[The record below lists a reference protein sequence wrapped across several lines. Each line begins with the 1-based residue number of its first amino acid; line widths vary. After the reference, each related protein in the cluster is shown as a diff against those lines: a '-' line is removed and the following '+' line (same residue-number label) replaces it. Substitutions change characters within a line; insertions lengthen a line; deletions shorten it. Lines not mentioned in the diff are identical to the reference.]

1 MKKWE
6 KFSDQEL
13 QQIIKN
19 SRSIREVAI
28 KLGYSPDGGGSIII
42 IKDMLEIK
50 KFDISHFAGQ
60 GWNKNNFDY
69 SRFQYG
75 KVIKITSALPAITA
89 LRGHKCE
96 QCHLTQ
102 WNNQPI
108 PLEIHHI
115 DGNHLNNN
123 LDNLQLLCPNC
134 HALTDNY
141 CGKIQLKIIIKK
153 KFLMKNLF
161 RPYRL
166 HPMFVKHY

>member
-28 KLGYSPDGGGSIII
+28 KLGYSPDGGGSITI

-141 CGKIQLKIIIKK
+141 CGKNIVKNHKFIHNLKRQSITP
-153 KFLMKNLF
+153 NGN
-161 RPYRL
+161 
-166 HPMFVKHY
+166 